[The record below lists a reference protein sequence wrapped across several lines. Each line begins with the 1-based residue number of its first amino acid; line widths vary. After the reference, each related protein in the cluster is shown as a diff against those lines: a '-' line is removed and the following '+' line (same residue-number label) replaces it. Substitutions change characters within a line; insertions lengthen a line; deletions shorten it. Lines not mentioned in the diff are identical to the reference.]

1 MESPEVSITKTNG
14 SGYRA
19 KAIGLIQSAFPIL
32 TDYQLS
38 NVASYVNL
46 HLTVVNA
53 KNAVANLNATIAG
66 VK

>member
-1 MESPEVSITKTNG
+1 MDPNELSTTKSNG
-14 SGYRA
+14 NGDRA
-19 KAIGLIQSAFPIL
+19 KAINMIQSAFPIL
-32 TDYQLS
+32 TDDQLS
-38 NVASYVNL
+38 NIASYVTL

>member
-1 MESPEVSITKTNG
+1 MESPEVSTTKTNG
-14 SGYRA
+14 NGDRA
-19 KAIGLIQSAFPIL
+19 KAINMIQNAFPIL
-32 TDYQLS
+32 TDDQLS